1 MISEPAADNKQVTD
15 MTTNKAFIKGSGSPD
30 KLRLIDESFAM
41 LHDSPTL
48 PDLRMLYK
56 SSSDMLSE
64 GFIWGDGWWIQNS
77 FGFAMGAVPLLA
89 PFWSRILQNSYDAFW
104 ERIGDGV
111 RIGAD
116 NGVPTHPNYG
126 YRAPDGSLGDCVK
139 PGVGI
144 VYRQGDGD
152 VDSYDWFYEATAA
165 GVLTEAEILLF
176 DRREERIR
184 AYLPLMRRSLD
195 HIESTR
201 AENGLFLVGPAANL
215 LAPSYGGSPADEN
228 GRPGKGY
235 LTGLAVTTAAAL
247 KRTAALCRMTGD
259 GETADLYEK
268 RLAHTLEAL
277 PLLLT
282 DEGCFVKSMDPDG
295 TKHGVYGADRYGYL
309 EAVCNADAVAWGVVG
324 PELSRAIFEKIASVP
339 GIRPAGILCNN
350 YPHLDDTLESYRKHS
365 SEPHS
370 LGWRSGDWVDGGCWA
385 TVEGRAILAYLK
397 VGAYED
403 AFRAAGV
410 YMKWAGEYR
419 QDAPMAEWGF
429 NTNNPWQ
436 RENDDYTDV
445 GHPVSVMVDNFA
457 PVTCLLRG
465 LFGWEADD
473 RGLLARPQI
482 PDDISELSLRV
493 PVYFSGCR
501 VYASYTGGEGPL
513 EASLD
518 GKTLPVG
525 EDGVV
530 RIPAELLPKD
540 GEVCLRF
547 DRSGAGAGAC
557 SAAAAVTAKT
567 EDCGLT
573 GDIDGLPDELAAIY
587 RECAAQVEDETDPMR
602 EAHLTEILSA
612 AETAALRRKLPFD
625 RHELRPMTDEKRAQI
640 LNLYDQ
646 TVRELYAG
654 LKYRG

>member
-1 MISEPAADNKQVTD
+1 MKNRS
-15 MTTNKAFIKGSGSPD
+15 FITGSGNPE
-30 KLRLIDESFAM
+30 KLRLIEESFSM
-41 LHDSPTL
+41 LADSPEL

-56 SSSDMLSE
+56 SSTDMLSE

-77 FGFAMGAVPLLA
+77 FGFTMGAVPLLD

-104 ERIGDGV
+104 QRIGDGR

-126 YRAPDGSLGDCVK
+126 YCAPDGSLGDCVMK
-139 PGVGI
+139 SVGI

-165 GVLTEAEILLF
+165 GVLMEAEILLF
-176 DRREERIR
+176 DRRPEKIR

-201 AENGLFLVGPAANL
+201 AENGLFLVGPSANL

-228 GRPGKGY
+228 GKPGKGY
-235 LTGLAVTTAAAL
+235 LTGLSVTTAAAL
-247 KRTAALCRMTGD
+247 KRCAALCRMVGD
-259 GETADLYEK
+259 TDTAGEYER
-268 RLAHTLEAL
+268 RLERTLRAL

-282 DEGCFVKSMDPDG
+282 EEGYFVKSMDPDG

-309 EAVCNADAVAWGVVG
+309 EGVCNVDAAAWGVVG
-324 PELSRAIFEKIASVP
+324 EDIARSIREKIAAVP

-350 YPHLDDTLESYRKHS
+350 YPHLDDTLDSYRKHS

-385 TVEGRAILAYLK
+385 TVEGRAVLAYLRT
-397 VGAYED
+397 GAYED

-410 YMKWAGEYR
+410 YMKWAEEYR
-419 QDAPMAEWGF
+419 QDAPMSQWGF

-436 RENDDYTDV
+436 QENDDHTDCKR
-445 GHPVSVMVDNFA
+445 PVSVMVDNFA

-465 LFGWEADD
+465 LFGWEGDD
-473 RGLLARPQI
+473 KGLTVRPQI
-482 PDDISELSLRV
+482 PGDITSLRLHV
-493 PVYFSGCR
+493 PVYFGGCA
-501 VYASYTGGEGPL
+501 VYAAYTGGDAPL
-513 EASLD
+513 RALLD
-518 GKTLPVG
+518 GREIPVS
-525 EDGVV
+525 EDGTVH
-530 RIPAELLPKD
+530 IPDALLTRG
-540 GEVCLRF
+540 GEVCLVL
-547 DRSGAGAGAC
+547 DRSG
-557 SAAAAVTAKT
+557 SAPALTAEELKR
-567 EDCGLT
+567 DGGPT
-573 GDIDGLPDELAAIY
+573 GDIDGLPEELADIY
-587 RECAAQVEDETDPMR
+587 AECAAALEEENDPLR
-602 EAHLTEILSA
+602 RAQLTEILSA
-612 AETAALRRKLPFD
+612 AETAALRRRLPFD
-625 RHELRPMTDEKRAQI
+625 RHALRPMTDDKRAGI

-654 LKYRG
+654 LKHRG

>member
-1 MISEPAADNKQVTD
+1 
-15 MTTNKAFIKGSGSPD
+15 MTTRSFITGSGDPD
-30 KLRLIDESFAM
+30 KLRLIEESFAM
-41 LHDSPTL
+41 LCDSPTL
-48 PDLRMLYK
+48 PNLRMLYK

-77 FGFAMGAVPLLA
+77 FGFTMGAIPLLD

-104 ERIGDGV
+104 ERIGNGR

-165 GVLTEAEILLF
+165 GVLMEAEILLF
-176 DRREERIR
+176 DRRPERIKK
-184 AYLPLMRRSLD
+184 YLPLMRRSLD

-201 AENGLFLVGPAANL
+201 AENGLFLVGPSANL

-228 GRPGKGY
+228 GKPGKGY
-235 LTGLAVTTAAAL
+235 LTGLSVTTAAAL
-247 KRTAALCRMTGD
+247 KKCAALCRMVGD
-259 GETADLYEK
+259 AGTAEEYER
-268 RLAHTLEAL
+268 RLTCTLDAL

-282 DEGCFVKSMDPDG
+282 EGGYFVKSMDPDG

-309 EAVCNADAVAWGVVG
+309 EGVCNVDAVAWDVVS
-324 PELSRAIFEKIASVP
+324 PEISRSICEKIASVP
-339 GIRPAGILCNN
+339 GIRPAGILCTN
-350 YPHLDDTLESYRKHS
+350 YPHLDDTLDSYRKHT

-397 VGAYED
+397 TGRYED

-410 YMKWAGEYR
+410 YMKWAEEYR
-419 QDAPMAEWGF
+419 QDAPMSEWGF

-436 RENDDYTDV
+436 QENDDHSV
-445 GHPVSVMVDNFA
+445 CRRPVSVMVDNFA

-465 LFGWEADD
+465 LFGWDADAE
-473 RGLLARPQI
+473 GLLVRPQI
-482 PDDISELSLRV
+482 PEDISSLHQHV
-493 PVYFSGCR
+493 PVSFGGCKL
-501 VYASYTGGEGPL
+501 YAAYTGGNGPL
-513 EASLD
+513 RAFLD
-518 GKTLPVG
+518 GESLAVNT
-525 EDGVV
+525 DRTV
-530 RIPAELLPKD
+530 RIPAELLPRG
-540 GEVCLRF
+540 GEVCLTL
-547 DRSGAGAGAC
+547 DRSGAASPMKVGDLKRDDAP
-557 SAAAAVTAKT
+557 
-567 EDCGLT
+567 T
-573 GDIDGLPDELAAIY
+573 GDVAGLPDDLAAIY
-587 RECAAQVEDETDPMR
+587 GECAAALEAEADSLR
-602 EAHLTEILSA
+602 AAHLKEILSA
-612 AETAALRRKLPFD
+612 AETAALRRRLPFD
-625 RHELRPMTDEKRAQI
+625 RHELRPMTEEKTAQI

-646 TVRELYAG
+646 TVRELYKG
-654 LKYRG
+654 LKYRI

>member
-1 MISEPAADNKQVTD
+1 
-15 MTTNKAFIKGSGSPD
+15 
-30 KLRLIDESFAM
+30 M
-41 LHDSPTL
+41 LADSPSL

-56 SSSDMLSE
+56 SSTDMLSE

-77 FGFAMGAVPLLA
+77 FGFTMGAVPLLN

-104 ERIGDGV
+104 QRIGDGR

-126 YRAPDGSLGDCVK
+126 YCAPDGSLGDCVK
-139 PGVGI
+139 QGVGI

-165 GVLTEAEILLF
+165 GVLMEAEILLF
-176 DRREERIR
+176 DRRPERIR

-201 AENGLFLVGPAANL
+201 AENGLFLVGPSANL

-228 GRPGKGY
+228 GKPGKGY
-235 LTGLAVTTAAAL
+235 LTGLSVTTAAAL
-247 KRTAALCRMTGD
+247 ERCAALCRMVGD
-259 GETADLYEK
+259 TDTAAEYER
-268 RLAHTLEAL
+268 RLERTRGAL

-282 DEGCFVKSMDPDG
+282 EEGYFVKSMDPDG

-309 EAVCNADAVAWGVVG
+309 EGVCNVDAAAWGVVG
-324 PELSRAIFEKIASVP
+324 EDTARSICQKIAAVA

-350 YPHLDDTLESYRKHS
+350 YPHLDDTLDSYRKHS

-385 TVEGRAILAYLK
+385 TVEGRAVLAYLRT
-397 VGAYED
+397 GAYED

-410 YMKWAGEYR
+410 YMKWAEEYR
-419 QDAPMAEWGF
+419 QDAPMSQWGF

-436 RENDDYTDV
+436 QENDDHTDCKR
-445 GHPVSVMVDNFA
+445 PVSVMVDNFA

-465 LFGWEADD
+465 LFGWEGNAE
-473 RGLLARPQI
+473 GLTVRPQI
-482 PDDISELSLRV
+482 PDDITSLRLHV
-493 PVYFSGCR
+493 PVYFGGCA
-501 VYASYTGGEGPL
+501 VYAAYAGGDAPL
-513 EASLD
+513 RALLD
-518 GKTLPVG
+518 GREIPVSEG
-525 EDGVV
+525 GTVH
-530 RIPAELLPKD
+530 IPDALLPRG
-540 GEVCLRF
+540 GEVCLVL
-547 DRSGAGAGAC
+547 DRSG
-557 SAAAAVTAKT
+557 SAPVLTAEELKR
-567 EDCGLT
+567 DGGLT
-573 GDIDGLPDELAAIY
+573 GDIDGLPEELADIY
-587 RECAAQVEDETDPMR
+587 AECAAAYEGEDDPLR
-602 EAHLTEILSA
+602 RAQLAEILSA
-612 AETAALRRKLPFD
+612 AETAALRRRLPFD
-625 RHELRPMTDEKRAQI
+625 RHELRPMTEDKRAGI

-654 LKYRG
+654 LRHRG

>member
-1 MISEPAADNKQVTD
+1 
-15 MTTNKAFIKGSGSPD
+15 MTTRSFIIGSGDPD
-30 KLRLIDESFAM
+30 KLRLIEESFAM
-41 LHDSPTL
+41 LCDSPTL
-48 PDLRMLYK
+48 PNLRMLYK

-77 FGFAMGAVPLLA
+77 FGFTMGAILLLDS
-89 PFWSRILQNSYDAFW
+89 FWSRILQNSYDAFW
-104 ERIGDGV
+104 ERIGNGR

-165 GVLTEAEILLF
+165 GVLMEAEILLF
-176 DRREERIR
+176 DRRPERIKK
-184 AYLPLMRRSLD
+184 YLPLMRRSLD

-201 AENGLFLVGPAANL
+201 AENGLFLVGPSANL

-228 GRPGKGY
+228 GKPGKGY
-235 LTGLAVTTAAAL
+235 LTGLSVTTAAAL
-247 KRTAALCRMTGD
+247 KKCAALCRMVGD
-259 GETADLYEK
+259 AGTAEEYER
-268 RLAHTLEAL
+268 RLTCTLDAL

-282 DEGCFVKSMDPDG
+282 EGGYFVKSMDPDG

-309 EAVCNADAVAWGVVG
+309 EGVCNVDAVAWDVVS
-324 PELSRAIFEKIASVP
+324 PEISRSICEKIASVH

-350 YPHLDDTLESYRKHS
+350 YPHLDDTLDSYRKHT

-397 VGAYED
+397 TGRYED

-410 YMKWAGEYR
+410 YMKWAEEYR
-419 QDAPMAEWGF
+419 QDAPMSEWGF

-436 RENDDYTDV
+436 QENDDHSV
-445 GHPVSVMVDNFA
+445 CRRPVSVMVDNFA

-465 LFGWEADD
+465 LFGWDADAE
-473 RGLLARPQI
+473 GLLVRPQI
-482 PDDISELSLRV
+482 PEDISSLHQHV
-493 PVYFSGCR
+493 PVSFGGCKL
-501 VYASYTGGEGPL
+501 YAAYTGGIKPL
-513 EASLD
+513 RAFLD
-518 GKTLPVG
+518 GESLTVST
-525 EDGVV
+525 DGTV
-530 RIPAELLPKD
+530 RIPAELLPRG
-540 GEVCLRF
+540 GEVCLTL
-547 DRSGAGAGAC
+547 DRSGAASPVTVGDLKRDGAP
-557 SAAAAVTAKT
+557 
-567 EDCGLT
+567 T
-573 GDIDGLPDELAAIY
+573 GDIDGLPDDLAAIY
-587 RECAAQVEDETDPMR
+587 GECAAALEAEADPLR
-602 EAHLTEILSA
+602 TAHLKEILSA
-612 AETAALRRKLPFD
+612 AETAALRRRLPFD
-625 RHELRPMTDEKRAQI
+625 RHELRPMTEEKTAQI

-646 TVRELYAG
+646 TVRELYKG
-654 LKYRG
+654 LKYRI

>member
-1 MISEPAADNKQVTD
+1 
-15 MTTNKAFIKGSGSPD
+15 MTTRSFITGSGDPD
-30 KLRLIDESFAM
+30 KLRLIEESFAM
-41 LHDSPTL
+41 LCDSPTL
-48 PDLRMLYK
+48 PNLRMLYK

-77 FGFAMGAVPLLA
+77 FGFTMGAIPLLD

-104 ERIGDGV
+104 ERIGNGR

-165 GVLTEAEILLF
+165 GVLMEAEILLF
-176 DRREERIR
+176 DRRPERIKK
-184 AYLPLMRRSLD
+184 YLPLMRRSLD

-201 AENGLFLVGPAANL
+201 AENGLFLVGPSANL

-228 GRPGKGY
+228 GKPGKGY
-235 LTGLAVTTAAAL
+235 LTGLSVTTAAAL
-247 KRTAALCRMTGD
+247 KKCAALCRMVGD
-259 GETADLYEK
+259 AGTAEEYER
-268 RLAHTLEAL
+268 RLTCTLDAL

-282 DEGCFVKSMDPDG
+282 EGGYFVKSMDPDG

-309 EAVCNADAVAWGVVG
+309 EGVCNVDAVAWDVVS
-324 PELSRAIFEKIASVP
+324 PEISRSICEKIASVH
-339 GIRPAGILCNN
+339 GIRPAGILCTN
-350 YPHLDDTLESYRKHS
+350 YPHLDDTLDSYRKHT

-397 VGAYED
+397 TGRYED

-410 YMKWAGEYR
+410 YMKWAEEYR
-419 QDAPMAEWGF
+419 QDAPMSEWGF

-436 RENDDYTDV
+436 QENDDHSV
-445 GHPVSVMVDNFA
+445 CLRPVSVMVDNLA

-465 LFGWEADD
+465 LFGWDADAE
-473 RGLLARPQI
+473 GLIVRPQI
-482 PDDISELSLRV
+482 PEDISSLHQHV
-493 PVYFSGCR
+493 PVSFGGCKL
-501 VYASYTGGEGPL
+501 YAAYTGGNGPL
-513 EASLD
+513 RAFLEGFPLPAD
-518 GKTLPVG
+518 GAGT
-525 EDGVV
+525 V
-530 RIPAELLPKD
+530 RISPDLLPRG
-540 GEVCLRF
+540 GEVCLTL
-547 DRSGAGAGAC
+547 DRSGAA
-557 SAAAAVTAKT
+557 SPVTVGDLKRDDAP
-567 EDCGLT
+567 T
-573 GDIDGLPDELAAIY
+573 GDVAGLPDDLVAIY
-587 RECAAQVEDETDPMR
+587 GECAAALEAETDPLR
-602 EAHLTEILSA
+602 AAHLKEILSA
-612 AETAALRRKLPFD
+612 AETAALRRRLPFD
-625 RHELRPMTDEKRAQI
+625 RHELRPMTEEKTAQI

-646 TVRELYAG
+646 TVRELYKG
-654 LKYRG
+654 LKCRI